1 MAGTGSYESLALMHG
16 WIHAST
22 NYAQDQVSCLPVV
35 IRKVRSVAFH
45 LFESNSET
53 MRNAVQQG
61 DTSTQATTTIL
72 SPRAAFVFSI
82 RYPYLPTAIE
92 YLRSFPHADDR
103 WRPFPIPRHLAKW
116 KWSSRRTRRL
126 QHRSGGLR
134 WMLLSAAEY
143 CTRKYSCEYN
153 TPLPLPFIFFVS
165 IQEKLRL
172 TPIPV
177 ILRPRSRIIKQAL
190 LFIARLRAHSPVS
203 RCEYIWVNDK
213 LIWYREPIIHALRES
228 IAVINVE
235 TFLPSRLRHRERR
248 SPRDRCYL
256 IIFVSFNRHPIV
268 TDAYIMSFVNATSVQ
283 RWVGNARERTIGSS
297 WARRDSRSSSWRSR
311 SIRA

>member
-1 MAGTGSYESLALMHG
+1 MRVQHTCPPSLYLFC
-16 WIHAST
+16 IDT
-22 NYAQDQVSCLPVV
+22 
-35 IRKVRSVAFH
+35 RKVTFNADSCHSPFAFAH
-45 LFESNSET
+45 
-53 MRNAVQQG
+53 V
-61 DTSTQATTTIL
+61 
-72 SPRAAFVFSI
+72 
-82 RYPYLPTAIE
+82 
-92 YLRSFPHADDR
+92 
-103 WRPFPIPRHLAKW
+103 
-116 KWSSRRTRRL
+116 
-126 QHRSGGLR
+126 
-134 WMLLSAAEY
+134 
-143 CTRKYSCEYN
+143 
-153 TPLPLPFIFFVS
+153 
-165 IQEKLRL
+165 
-172 TPIPV
+172 
-177 ILRPRSRIIKQAL
+177 IKQAL
-190 LFIARLRAHSPVS
+190 LFIAQLRAYSPVS
-203 RCEYIWVNDK
+203 RCEYTWVNDK